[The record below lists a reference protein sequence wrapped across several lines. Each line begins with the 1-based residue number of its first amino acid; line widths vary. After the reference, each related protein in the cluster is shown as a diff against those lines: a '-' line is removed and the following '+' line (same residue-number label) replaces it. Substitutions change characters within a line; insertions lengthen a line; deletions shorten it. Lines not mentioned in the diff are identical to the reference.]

1 MESEELRF
9 GSIADIYYAL
19 IGEKMPKQMDLLDI
33 WFPDL
38 IIAVDESD
46 GNTKVPAEYKDL
58 EYKIHAVRYKGRLY
72 SGESKRVSQI
82 LGRLTGT
89 AAGNKEKERKTAELI
104 QKHVVE
110 QFIVDMEL
118 TPRLKDHVDEL
129 FQRLTDDQL
138 EELYQF
144 LLEHLYELIH
154 YRKSLDDYHRKT
166 EPFPFDDEVFDSI
179 LYDAAYQLNLES
191 YEGLRNAYLWLLTGG
206 LLRNETGR
214 ILRMYDSS
222 FIAIYRQQ
230 GATEDIEDKLNYLFY
245 PENYHSFYTGDD
257 LEKQFPGIEWY
268 CDQCRA
274 HLNEQEGFDDHL
286 PEWTCTQCGYINPIG
301 IDQIYETEE
310 DYRHGVRKVDHVD
323 FAHAIDERRKEIE
336 EEKNKES

>member
-1 MESEELRF
+1 MEQEELRF
-9 GSIADIYYAL
+9 GDIARIYYDL
-19 IGEKMPKQMDLLDI
+19 LEEKMPKQMDLLDI

-38 IIAVDESD
+38 IIAVDASD

-129 FQRLTDDQL
+129 FQRLTDEQL
-138 EELYQF
+138 EALYQF
-144 LLEHLYELIH
+144 LLRYLYLLIH
-154 YRKSLDDYHRKT
+154 TRKSLDDYQRKT

-179 LYDAAYQLNLES
+179 LYNAAYQLNLES

-230 GATEDIEDKLNYLFY
+230 GVTEDIEDKLNYLF
-245 PENYHSFYTGDD
+245 
-257 LEKQFPGIEWY
+257 
-268 CDQCRA
+268 
-274 HLNEQEGFDDHL
+274 
-286 PEWTCTQCGYINPIG
+286 
-301 IDQIYETEE
+301 
-310 DYRHGVRKVDHVD
+310 
-323 FAHAIDERRKEIE
+323 
-336 EEKNKES
+336 

>member
-1 MESEELRF
+1 M
-9 GSIADIYYAL
+9 
-19 IGEKMPKQMDLLDI
+19 
-33 WFPDL
+33 
-38 IIAVDESD
+38 
-46 GNTKVPAEYKDL
+46 
-58 EYKIHAVRYKGRLY
+58 
-72 SGESKRVSQI
+72 
-82 LGRLTGT
+82 
-89 AAGNKEKERKTAELI
+89 
-104 QKHVVE
+104 
-110 QFIVDMEL
+110 
-118 TPRLKDHVDEL
+118 
-129 FQRLTDDQL
+129 
-138 EELYQF
+138 
-144 LLEHLYELIH
+144 
-154 YRKSLDDYHRKT
+154 
-166 EPFPFDDEVFDSI
+166 FDSI
-179 LYDAAYQLNLES
+179 LYNAAYQLNLES

-245 PENYHSFYTGDD
+245 PENYHSFYAGDD
-257 LEKQFPGIEWY
+257 LDKQFPGIEWY

-336 EEKNKES
+336 EEKNKKS

>member
-1 MESEELRF
+1 MEEEELRF
-9 GSIADIYYAL
+9 GDIARIYYDL
-19 IGEKMPKQMDLLDI
+19 LEEKMPKQMDLLDC

-38 IIAVDESD
+38 IIAVDASD

-129 FQRLTDDQL
+129 FQRLTDEQL

-144 LLEHLYELIH
+144 LLQHLYDLIQ
-154 YRKSLDDYHRKT
+154 YRKSLDDYQRKT
-166 EPFPFDDEVFDSI
+166 EPFPFDDEVFDGI
-179 LYDAAYQLNLES
+179 LYNAAYQLNLES

-230 GATEDIEDKLNYLFY
+230 GVTEDIEDKLNYLFY
-245 PENYHSFYTGDD
+245 PENYHSFYAGDD
-257 LEKQFPGIEWY
+257 LDKQFPGIEWY

-286 PEWTCTQCGYINPIG
+286 PEWKCTQCGYTNPIG